1 MMRAGVALLVLAM
14 SAGAFADQSAQATSG
29 SSAGALS
36 GSSAGAQV
44 GDTTVNLTQHSS
56 TRIPKPAMN
65 SSAAIMLSGC
75 QEGASGTGAQGALA
89 GAIESPTCVAL
100 RQAQAHQQLYTFYTE
115 RGDSKT
121 AARHMRLMEEYV
133 TAADVSADVTKWPK
147 TVGSTVMSILPL
159 GLFFL
164 F

>member
-1 MMRAGVALLVLAM
+1 MMRAGVALLVLAL
-14 SAGAFADQSAQATSG
+14 SAGAYADQSAQATSG

-44 GDTTVNLTQHSS
+44 GDTTVNLNQHSL
-56 TRIPKPAMN
+56 THIPKPAMN

-100 RQAQAHQQLYTFYTE
+100 RQAQAHQQLYTFYKE

-147 TVGSTVMSILPL
+147 TIGSTVMSLLPI

>member
-1 MMRAGVALLVLAM
+1 MIRVGVALLVLAM
-14 SAGAFADQSAQATSG
+14 SAGAYADQTAQASSG
-29 SSAGALS
+29 SSAGAMS

-44 GDTTVNLTQHSS
+44 GDTSVYLNQHS
-56 TRIPKPAMN
+56 TTHIPKPAMN

-100 RQAQAHQQLYTFYTE
+100 RQAQAHQQLYTFYVQ
-115 RGDSKT
+115 RGDMKT

-147 TVGSTVMSILPL
+147 TVGSTVMSLLPI

>member
-1 MMRAGVALLVLAM
+1 MMRAGVALLVLAL
-14 SAGAFADQSAQATSG
+14 SAGAYADQSAQATSG

-44 GDTTVNLTQHSS
+44 GDTSVHLNQYSATH
-56 TRIPKPAMN
+56 IPKPAMN

-100 RQAQAHQQLYTFYTE
+100 RQAQAHQQLYTFYKE

-147 TVGSTVMSILPL
+147 TVGSTVMSLLPI